1 MLDED
6 PPSWG
11 LPEDQWPYTSWL
23 HTAKKYVLKGCSSG
37 WRGRDLGMVEGP
49 KLDLSPIP
57 QPKQTYQ
64 PVAAN
69 ATWLGSEVKTTK
81 PKA

>member
-11 LPEDQWPYTSWL
+11 LPEDLWPYTSWL

-37 WRGRDLGMVEGP
+37 GRGRDLGMVEGP
-49 KLDLSPIP
+49 KLDLSNSST
-57 QPKQTYQ
+57 QTN
-64 PVAAN
+64 PSTLAAN
-69 ATWLGSEVKTTK
+69 ATWLGSEVKTSK